1 MKKYIFKENVAGY
14 KIGDIVKVE
23 KENKLLL
30 QWIKEKKVELVPEK
44 SDKSDKSEK

>member
-14 KIGDIVKVE
+14 KIGDVVKVE
-23 KENKLLL
+23 RENKLLL

-44 SDKSDKSEK
+44 SEKIAK